1 VEFHSRHISQVIDI
15 LVKMDYQCQN
25 QLLIFQKVDSL
36 GRVIEKQDVWSLV
49 KQDDLILA
57 HSKVLN
63 MSQD

>member
-1 VEFHSRHISQVIDI
+1 
-15 LVKMDYQCQN
+15 MDYLCQN

-36 GRVIEKQDVWSLV
+36 ERVIEKQDVWSLV

>member
-1 VEFHSRHISQVIDI
+1 MEFHSRHTSQVIDI
-15 LVKMDYQCQN
+15 LVKMDYLCQN

-36 GRVIEKQDVWSLV
+36 ERVIEKQDVWSLV

>member
-1 VEFHSRHISQVIDI
+1 VEFHSRHTSQVIDI
-15 LVKMDYQCQN
+15 LVKMDYLCQN

-36 GRVIEKQDVWSLV
+36 ERVIEKQDVWSLV